1 MDTCYSK
8 RLEALRQI
16 LKQEGLEGYFQPY
29 GDAYQNHFLPP
40 SEERLAW
47 LSGFTGSAGFA
58 VVLME
63 SAVVMSDGRYRVQ
76 LKKQIDSALY
86 ETGDF
91 TKVSA
96 GKWLAERAK
105 SGAKIGY
112 DPDLLTIAQ
121 IEKIEAALE
130 GCSISLQPMEKNP
143 VDLLWGADRPERQT
157 APVRIFP
164 EKIAGLD
171 ISQKISKVSEVLL
184 KKQKNE
190 PLEAFILTSPASLS
204 WLLNVRSSEVK
215 YLPVVLSRAILY
227 ADGTLDWFVEP
238 ARVTAEIKDHI
249 GPGVR
254 VCAPEEMEAVL
265 KAQAGPVGVDFE
277 NAPIRFK
284 NILTDSGTKIQNIK
298 DPCVSLKACKTP
310 AEIEGIKE
318 AHIRD
323 GAALATFLHW
333 VSEQAGSGIC
343 EGDIAE
349 KSTQVRAVSNSYQG
363 PSFPPI
369 IGFGENGAIIHYTLA
384 AGEKGAPVKPPGL
397 LLMDTGGQ
405 YVDGTTDITRTVA
418 IGEPTEEMRRHF
430 TLVLKGHINL
440 ALARFP
446 EGATGAQLDILARR
460 ALWEE
465 GLDYAH
471 GTGHG
476 VGTNLDVHEESA
488 TISPRGQRAFEA
500 GMVITNEPGYYREGQ
515 YGIRI
520 ENVMTVEEAGP
531 CSDTPQKMMRFKT
544 LSLAPIDRN
553 LIERAL
559 LTEEELEWL
568 NAYHAEVYAK
578 ISPHLEEGVRRWL
591 RAATAP
597 L

>member
-1 MDTCYSK
+1 MRGGHCRK
-8 RLEALRQI
+8 INAGQ
-16 LKQEGLEGYFQPY
+16 GGFQ
-29 GDAYQNHFLPP
+29 F
-40 SEERLAW
+40 
-47 LSGFTGSAGFA
+47 LSG
-58 VVLME
+58 
-63 SAVVMSDGRYRVQ
+63 
-76 LKKQIDSALY
+76 
-86 ETGDF
+86 
-91 TKVSA
+91 
-96 GKWLAERAK
+96 
-105 SGAKIGY
+105 
-112 DPDLLTIAQ
+112 
-121 IEKIEAALE
+121 
-130 GCSISLQPMEKNP
+130 P
-143 VDLLWGADRPERQT
+143 V
-157 APVRIFP
+157 
-164 EKIAGLD
+164 
-171 ISQKISKVSEVLL
+171 
-184 KKQKNE
+184 
-190 PLEAFILTSPASLS
+190 
-204 WLLNVRSSEVK
+204 
-215 YLPVVLSRAILY
+215 
-227 ADGTLDWFVEP
+227 
-238 ARVTAEIKDHI
+238 
-249 GPGVR
+249 
-254 VCAPEEMEAVL
+254 
-265 KAQAGPVGVDFE
+265 
-277 NAPIRFK
+277 
-284 NILTDSGTKIQNIK
+284 
-298 DPCVSLKACKTP
+298 
-310 AEIEGIKE
+310 
-318 AHIRD
+318 
-323 GAALATFLHW
+323 
-333 VSEQAGSGIC
+333 
-343 EGDIAE
+343 
-349 KSTQVRAVSNSYQG
+349 
-363 PSFPPI
+363 FPPI